1 MKDFSF
7 NGKVFLGNRL
17 SNGKP
22 GKLRWVDDASTLG
35 IQLTTDKEERQE
47 SWSGQRL
54 TSVTIPKA
62 KKARFTLVLNAATAA
77 NLALALQTEAQ
88 AVTTG
93 SVTGEALPPG
103 LVAGDVVMLDH
114 PRISALTLTDAAKPT
129 PAALV
134 LGTHYRIESAPGGLI
149 EILNP
154 ATLVQPFS
162 AAYTHAA
169 YVNLAMFKLN
179 NVERYGVLD
188 GINTVDDERV
198 RVTVYRMKFDPVS
211 DLSLITD
218 SLGNLNLAGDI
229 LFDATNFQN
238 ANLGGF
244 ARVQLPEEV

>member
-7 NGKVFLGNRL
+7 NGKFFLGQRL

-22 GKLRWVDDASTLG
+22 GKMRWVDDASTLG
-35 IQLTTDKEERQE
+35 IQLTVDKEERQE

-62 KKARFTLVLNAATAA
+62 KKARFTLVLNAMTAE
-77 NLALALQTEAQ
+77 NLALAVQSEAQ
-88 AVTTG
+88 AIATG
-93 SVTGEALPPG
+93 SVSGEALPAA
-103 LVAGDVVMLDH
+103 LAAGDIVMLDH
-114 PRISALTLTDAAKPT
+114 PRISALALTDAATPT
-129 PAALV
+129 PAPLV
-134 LGTHYRIESAPGGLI
+134 LNTHYRIESPAAGLV
-149 EILNP
+149 EILDP
-154 ATLVQPFS
+154 GALVQPFS
-162 AAYTHAA
+162 AAYTHDA
-169 YVNLAMFKLN
+169 YINLAMFKLN

-211 DLSLITD
+211 DLALITD

-229 LFDATNFQN
+229 LFDAVNFQN

-244 ARVQLPEEV
+244 ARVQLPEA

>member
-7 NGKVFLGNRL
+7 NGKVFLGERL
-17 SNGKP
+17 STGKP

-62 KKARFTLVLNAATAA
+62 KKARFTLVLNALTAA
-77 NLALALQTEAQ
+77 NLALAVQSEAQ
-88 AVTTG
+88 AVVTG
-93 SVTGEALPPG
+93 SVSGEELPPG
-103 LVAGDVVMLDH
+103 LAAGDTVMLDH
-114 PRISALTLTDAAKPT
+114 PRISDLALTDSGGT
-129 PAALV
+129 PVTLD
-134 LGTHYRIESAPGGLI
+134 LGTHYRIESPAGGLV
-149 EILNP
+149 EILDP
-154 ATLVQPFS
+154 AALVQPFS
-162 AAYTHAA
+162 AAYTHDA

-198 RVTVYRMKFDPVS
+198 RVMVYRMKFDPVS
-211 DLSLITD
+211 DLALITD

-229 LFDATNFQN
+229 LFDAVNFQN

-244 ARVQLPEEV
+244 ARVQLPEE